1 MNFNPSAF
9 INPTSK
15 ADYIKLLDEA
25 LRMVDDLGEQWDQ
38 IFDEI
43 KGEEKMTTETV
54 LTDAEI
60 ITIGQQARAI
70 ETGEN
75 GYILPVTFA
84 RAIEQAVEQA
94 VLQSERVQAW
104 KRDSERLDAM
114 AQRRMLVSPEYEGG
128 WHAEIYDD
136 QETPTTTAYNKC
148 PRMAIDSAMERQK

>member
-1 MNFNPSAF
+1 
-9 INPTSK
+9 
-15 ADYIKLLDEA
+15 
-25 LRMVDDLGEQWDQ
+25 MVDGLGEQWDQ
-38 IFDEI
+38 VFDEI

-104 KRDSERLDAM
+104 RRDSERLDAM

-128 WHAEIYDD
+128 WHAEIYD
-136 QETPTTTAYNKC
+136 ESEAPIAVGFGEC
-148 PRMAIDSAMERQK
+148 PRTAIDSAMEQQK